1 MTHAPA
7 TIADRTDAP
16 GYGPA
21 AARRRLRMLEVL
33 LTPVA
38 ARLGGVFVATGP
50 FVSGAVAPVGQAD
63 LVVALVFDA
72 AGRPAAERA
81 VVAAAAAAGLALRI
95 DPQVPADG
103 ASAPRD
109 RLVFGERRPLSD
121 GRRPVRPAWTRPS
134 ADDRPGAP
142 FP

>member
-1 MTHAPA
+1 
-7 TIADRTDAP
+7 
-16 GYGPA
+16 
-21 AARRRLRMLEVL
+21 MLEVL

-95 DPQVPADG
+95 DPQVPTDG
-103 ASAPRD
+103 ASSPRD
-109 RLVFGERRPLSD
+109 RLVFGERRSLSD
-121 GRRPVRPAWTRPS
+121 GRRPVRPAWTRAS